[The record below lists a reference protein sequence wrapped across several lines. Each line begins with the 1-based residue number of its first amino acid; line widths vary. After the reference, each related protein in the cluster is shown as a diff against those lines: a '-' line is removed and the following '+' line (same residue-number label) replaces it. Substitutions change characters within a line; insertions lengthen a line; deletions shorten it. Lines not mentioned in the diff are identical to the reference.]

1 MPWFNALSDRLRR
14 VRVCSG
20 DWSRVCGPTPTYLLG
35 RTAVFL
41 DPPYADT
48 AGRDNNLYRTDSLTV
63 AHDVRDW
70 AVEMGQR
77 PDMLIALCGYE
88 GEHDMPDDW
97 DIYKWRAGV
106 GYAGLG
112 NGAGKDNRD
121 RERIWFSPACL
132 RSDKGQG
139 RLL

>member
-48 AGRDNNLYRTDSLTV
+48 AVRDNDLYRVDSLTV

-88 GEHDMPDDW
+88 GEHTMHDNW
-97 DIYKWRAGV
+97 DVYEWKAGG
-106 GYAGLG
+106 GYEGQA
-112 NGAGKDNRD
+112 KIKSDNRR

-132 RSDKGQG
+132 RPDKGQG